1 MKGRIGVQSPYMIR
15 IQGLKKVY
23 GAGEGAVT
31 ALSGV
36 DLLIRRGDIHG
47 IIGMSGAGKST
58 LIRCINLLDRPTEG
72 LIEIDGQDV
81 THLNEKELRKM
92 RRSVGMIFQQFNLL
106 MQRTVLKN
114 VCFPME
120 LSGVSRAQ
128 ARARALEL
136 LELVGLKEKAGAYP
150 AQLSGG
156 QKQRVAIARSLAMDP
171 KVLLCDEA
179 TSALDPMTTAS
190 ILQLLKDINTRLGI
204 TIVVITHEMEVIRQI
219 CSNVS
224 IIDGG
229 VIAESGAV
237 SELFSRPQ
245 SEAGRRLFH
254 TGEPKIELPTGRMIR
269 VIFDGSTTF
278 EPVIA
283 QMILT
288 INAPVSIVS
297 AQTNTVGQERRG
309 QMVLELPEDP
319 SVSAKAVEYLA
330 SKGLTV
336 EEVKD

>member
-1 MKGRIGVQSPYMIR
+1 M
-15 IQGLKKVY
+15 
-23 GAGEGAVT
+23 
-31 ALSGV
+31 
-36 DLLIRRGDIHG
+36 
-47 IIGMSGAGKST
+47 
-58 LIRCINLLDRPTEG
+58 
-72 LIEIDGQDV
+72 
-81 THLNEKELRKM
+81 
-92 RRSVGMIFQQFNLL
+92 
-106 MQRTVLKN
+106 
-114 VCFPME
+114 
-120 LSGVSRAQ
+120 
-128 ARARALEL
+128 
-136 LELVGLKEKAGAYP
+136 
-150 AQLSGG
+150 
-156 QKQRVAIARSLAMDP
+156 
-171 KVLLCDEA
+171 
-179 TSALDPMTTAS
+179 
-190 ILQLLKDINTRLGI
+190 
-204 TIVVITHEMEVIRQI
+204 
-219 CSNVS
+219 
-224 IIDGG
+224 
-229 VIAESGAV
+229 IAESGAV